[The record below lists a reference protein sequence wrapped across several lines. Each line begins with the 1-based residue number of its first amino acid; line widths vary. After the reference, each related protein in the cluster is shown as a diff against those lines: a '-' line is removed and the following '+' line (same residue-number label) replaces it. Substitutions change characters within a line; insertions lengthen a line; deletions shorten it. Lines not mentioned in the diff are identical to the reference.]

1 MDRLMDRYGEAI
13 DSKLWEDVR
22 QLVLSGPDYEIR
34 ALERLKARYCR
45 TLDTKD
51 WNGFRDLFT
60 HDFVSDT
67 SDSGG
72 PVIHGADEFVSF
84 IRKTLD
90 RCVTVHQV
98 QQPEL
103 DLTSATTARG
113 VWAMH
118 DVVRLRRGLTLHGH
132 GHYAE
137 TYEKIDRQWRIK
149 SSTLTRLHE
158 QIATPIV
165 TLYISDRV
173 RRALQR
179 AAQRV
184 TTNDR

>member
-1 MDRLMDRYGEAI
+1 MSE
-13 DSKLWEDVR
+13 EQEV
-22 QLVLSGPDYEIR
+22 R

-60 HDFVSDT
+60 DDFVSDT
-67 SDSGG
+67 TQSGG
-72 PVIHGADEFVSF
+72 PVIHGADEFVAF
-84 IRKTLD
+84 LRKTLD

-113 VWAMH
+113 VWAMQ
-118 DVVRLRRGLTLHGH
+118 DVVRLMRGLTLHGY
-132 GHYAE
+132 GHYVE
-137 TYEKIDRQWRIK
+137 TYENTDGQWRIG

-158 QIATPIV
+158 QIATPIF
-165 TLYISDRV
+165 TLYLSDRV

-179 AAQRV
+179 AARRR
-184 TTNDR
+184 TDER

>member
-1 MDRLMDRYGEAI
+1 VT
-13 DSKLWEDVR
+13 EDAAG
-22 QLVLSGPDYEIR
+22 QEIR

-60 HDFVSDT
+60 ADFVSDT
-67 SDSGG
+67 TASGG
-72 PVIHGADEFVSF
+72 PVIHGADEFVAF
-84 IRKTLD
+84 LRRTLD

-103 DLTSATTARG
+103 DLISATTAHG
-113 VWAMH
+113 VWAMQ
-118 DVVRLRRGLTLHGH
+118 DVVRLRRGLTLHGF
-132 GHYAE
+132 GHYHE
-137 TYEKIDRQWRIK
+137 GYEKVDGQWRIK

-158 QIATPIV
+158 HIATPIFTV
-165 TLYISDRV
+165 FISDRV

-184 TTNDR
+184 TGPGA